1 MSKFSHGLE
10 NVLREHIN
18 ETIKGLVLKSKTE
31 NYWHP
36 HKRED
41 IEITSYWNETK
52 CEWGT
57 KEDVIRSKITKN
69 LKPIIDKTIE
79 ENKDFINFFL

>member
-1 MSKFSHGLE
+1 MTTENHDLE

-18 ETIKGLVLKSKTE
+18 DLFKELTLKSKTE

-41 IEITSYWNETK
+41 IEVTSYWDETK
-52 CEWGT
+52 CDWVF
-57 KEDVIRSKITKN
+57 KDDVVRSKISKS
-69 LKPIIDKTIE
+69 LRPIIDKIMK